1 MASAKNMTV
10 AQRLKALY
18 NLQSIDTQLDSI
30 HVLKGELPI
39 EVQDL
44 EDEIHGLEMRIKRL
58 EDDVKDIEGGIAKH
72 TNTIKESEMLI
83 LKYEKQQD
91 NVRNDREYDALTKEI
106 ELQKLDIQLANKRIK
121 EAKIQIQNKDLTLQA
136 SNSKLENK
144 KKDLE
149 LKKEELN
156 KIIKNTEKEE
166 EKLQKKREKA
176 EKKIEARLLK
186 NYNRVRGSSKNGLAV
201 VTIERNSCGGC
212 FNKIPLQLQTEIAK
226 RKVIIPC
233 EHCGRILVDD
243 DIMNAD

>member
-10 AQRLKALY
+10 AQRLKALFS
-18 NLQSIDTQLDSI
+18 LQTIDTQLDSI

-44 EDEIHGLEMRIKRL
+44 EDEIQGLEMRIKRL
-58 EDDVKDIEGGIAKH
+58 QDDVKDIESTIAKH
-72 TNTIKESEMLI
+72 SSTIKEAEMLI

-121 EAKIQIQNKDLTLQA
+121 EAKIGIQNKDLTLKA
-136 SNSKLENK
+136 STSKLEGRN
-144 KKDLE
+144 KDLV

-166 EKLQKKREKA
+166 EKLLKKREKA

-186 NYNRVRGSSKNGLAV
+186 NYKRVRGSSKNGLAV
-201 VTIERNSCGGC
+201 ANIARNSCGGC
-212 FNKIPLQLQTEIAK
+212 FNKVPLQQQTEIAK
-226 RKVIIPC
+226 RKIIIPC
-233 EHCGRILVDD
+233 EHCGRILVDN
-243 DIMNAD
+243 DIMNA